1 MEADQP
7 GLGFIC
13 FNVTH
18 GAVELTSLTAKP
30 AVPLCLCR
38 GLCSSCLPALTVVW
52 TCYDKKKKEPF
63 STVHSVYLYLCVDM
77 TLTLHCGLSLAVT
90 CLYPLSIFGNKA
102 DFLQCP
108 PAVSRLLFFPSVPNF
123 FSLAADQRDHKL
135 PLLHPFILPTA
146 TNKYILYTHSIG

>member
-52 TCYDKKKKEPF
+52 TCYDKKKRSHF
-63 STVHSVYLYLCVDM
+63 LLFTLSISTFVWIWHSLCTAVS
-77 TLTLHCGLSLAVT
+77 LSLSHVCILSRSLEIKLTFFSAPLPSPACCSFHLSLT
-90 CLYPLSIFGNKA
+90 SFHWLLTKEIISYPYCTPLYYPL
-102 DFLQCP
+102 
-108 PAVSRLLFFPSVPNF
+108 
-123 FSLAADQRDHKL
+123 
-135 PLLHPFILPTA
+135 PLTS
-146 TNKYILYTHSIG
+146 TSCTHTV